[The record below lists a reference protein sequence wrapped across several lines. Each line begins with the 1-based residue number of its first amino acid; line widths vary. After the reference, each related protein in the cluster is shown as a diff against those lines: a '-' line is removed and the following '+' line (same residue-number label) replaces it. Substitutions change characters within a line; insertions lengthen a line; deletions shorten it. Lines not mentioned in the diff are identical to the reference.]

1 MMLTI
6 HKTHFFFLLKTH
18 IHTKLSIVCFQFCNH
33 IIEMWYKIIFTLW
46 VLKIHFFTTHG
57 PQSSYHFEN
66 QYLNVATKWLRMLL
80 KGMPKKTDAVYYET
94 AKEDRCGLLWDWDLS
109 LECKEMPKKTDVA
122 YYETECY
129 LWSVADATWEKL

>member
-18 IHTKLSIVCFQFCNH
+18 IHTKLSIVCFQFCNR

-80 KGMPKKTDAVYYET
+80 KGMPKKTDVVYYET
-94 AKEDRCGLLWDWDLS
+94 
-109 LECKEMPKKTDVA
+109 PKKTDVV
-122 YYETECY
+122 YYETEIY
-129 LWSVADATWEKL
+129 LWSVADATWEGACFWKFGSQ